1 MNLNLNYKPEKVK
14 KIEDFIEEIPVF
26 KKIIIQEEKWVIEKT
41 KKDVNDNWMQL
52 INN

>member
-1 MNLNLNYKPEKVK
+1 MNQNVKYKPEKVK
-14 KIEDFIEEIPVF
+14 KIEEFLEEVPIF
-26 KKIIIQEEKWVIEKT
+26 KKIIIQEEKWVIEKL